1 MKCEIRNVHG
11 KKSKWHLI
19 LYGWFVSCSGMVAE
33 SATVCVC
40 DRFKLFVNYRAFCFG
55 LRSGRLLFYSPS
67 CVVFRNIRWRS
78 THTRKCY
85 IFNTHDLTQSHFG
98 ATPPPE
104 SIFWIKT
111 VIFTLTNKDRPNSNR
126 TKQDWVT
133 GPESHQQ
140 QQSVSQPA
148 TNQRTV
154 GTDTNLVDQNTK
166 PSQVKVL
173 NVDAV
178 FTPTKLLYLRFYMRY
193 LFIHSVSQSYR
204 QSFAW
209 RST

>member
-1 MKCEIRNVHG
+1 MRNVHG

-19 LYGWFVSCSGMVAE
+19 LYGWFVSSSGMVE
-33 SATVCVC
+33 GSATVCVC
-40 DRFKLFVNYRAFCFG
+40 DRFKLFVNYRAFCHG

-67 CVVFRNIRWRS
+67 WGIFRNIRWLS
-78 THTRKCY
+78 THTHTRKFY
-85 IFNTHDLTQSHFG
+85 IFNTHDLTQSHFV

-140 QQSVSQPA
+140 QQPVCQPA
-148 TNQRTV
+148 SHQQP
-154 GTDTNLVDQNTK
+154 TDCRNRHKSCWSKYETK
-166 PSQVKVL
+166 S
-173 NVDAV
+173 
-178 FTPTKLLYLRFYMRY
+178 
-193 LFIHSVSQSYR
+193 SQS
-204 QSFAW
+204 
-209 RST
+209 T